1 MPHAHDLLITD
12 GLKSIYYQ
20 YGDAV
25 LLSDGVILTSNFDS
39 EAINAI
45 QSLVKKTPDVSV
57 EVRSVRHC
65 EVPQLKHLL
74 KGITEHASSDKSELM
89 QTETATRARQIFE
102 LSTQQGASDIHIEL
116 FEAQTRFE
124 ARIDGRM
131 SPLLSP
137 INEREYGELLIGY
150 LFNELAEDKD
160 DDFYL
165 NRPNNGRVSLMLD
178 TPEGR
183 RVTHWRLGYIPAKG
197 KGGQCTLRWTNKQT
211 HIPEL
216 DTLGWSQGQTRIM
229 RDFMAS
235 PSGICLIAGQTSS
248 GKSTVIASALNEMK
262 RQGRSINTLEDPVE
276 FDLGVIQ
283 TSVPK
288 EMGAGG
294 FFEYSKLL
302 LRHDIDIEMH
312 GEVRDKNGAMS
323 VCRKGETGQIMFSTL
338 HTSSALGIAH
348 TLNEQMGVP
357 TALIAAP
364 NLMKLWIYQTLVR
377 TLCPHC
383 SQSFKKSTLTDSQR
397 QQYKAW
403 RQKRGEGQDFSR
415 VRFKNPH
422 GCEHCHQGEKGRTA
436 LIEMIVLDDEDR
448 AFILDRNYLG
458 WREALRAK
466 GFQSVVDHANHKI
479 AKGEID
485 LFTAASSVNDMLP
498 KDSHTVYHTIWEEPN
513 HEKTAE

>member
-1 MPHAHDLLITD
+1 MPHAHDVVISD

-39 EAINAI
+39 EAIEAI
-45 QSLVKKTPDVSV
+45 QSLLKKDESQFAPVNTI
-57 EVRSVRHC
+57 RHC
-65 EVPQLKHLL
+65 ELPQLKHLL
-74 KGITEHASSDKSELM
+74 KGITEHSSSEKSELM

-102 LSTQQGASDIHIEL
+102 LSTEQGASDIHIEL

-124 ARIDGRM
+124 ARVDGRM
-131 SPLLSP
+131 TPLLAP
-137 INEREYGELLIGY
+137 IDEREYGELLIGY

-160 DDFYL
+160 GDFYL
-165 NRPNNGRVSLMLD
+165 NRPNNGRVSLPLD

-183 RVTHWRLGYIPAKG
+183 RVTHWRLSYIPAKG

-216 DTLGWSQGQTRIM
+216 DSLGWSQGQTRIM

-288 EMGAGG
+288 EMGSDG

-377 TLCPHC
+377 TLCLHC
-383 SQSFKKSTLTDSQR
+383 SQPFKKAKLTKFQR

-403 RQKRGEGQDFSR
+403 RQGFEDGVDFSK
-415 VRFKNPH
+415 VTFKHPE

-448 AFILDRNYLG
+448 AFILERNYLG
-458 WREALRAK
+458 WREALERK

-479 AKGEID
+479 AQG
-485 LFTAASSVNDMLP
+485 FTAAAS
-498 KDSHTVYHTIWEEPN
+498 
-513 HEKTAE
+513 